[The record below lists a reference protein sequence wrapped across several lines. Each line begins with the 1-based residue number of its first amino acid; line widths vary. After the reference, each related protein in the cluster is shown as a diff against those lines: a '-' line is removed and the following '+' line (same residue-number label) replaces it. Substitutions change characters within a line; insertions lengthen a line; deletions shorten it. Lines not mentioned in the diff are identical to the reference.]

1 MAALKLFGFTHQLL
15 ERSMRVRSARHE
27 LLSAN
32 IANADTPGYRPKDLD
47 FTVVMRSA
55 LDEREEREIKPDGAR
70 ARHDVG
76 GLNALSALNAIDI
89 QSMVYEP
96 EFPNNRHGE
105 DRLDGNGVS
114 IDRQMALMSENS
126 LAYEAS
132 LTLLSRA
139 LAGLRYAI
147 GEGRR

>member
-1 MAALKLFGFTHQLL
+1 MALKLFGFTHQLL
-15 ERSMRVRSARHE
+15 ELSMRVRSARHE
-27 LLSAN
+27 VLSAN

-47 FTVVMRSA
+47 FTSVMRSA
-55 LDEREEREIKPDGAR
+55 LDERETQPSGSHRRSEDGALGP
-70 ARHDVG
+70 V
-76 GLNALSALNAIDI
+76 DI

-96 EFPNNRHGE
+96 EFPNDRHGE

-132 LTLLSRA
+132 LTLMSRA

-147 GEGRR
+147 SEGRR

>member
-1 MAALKLFGFTHQLL
+1 MALKLFGFTQQLL
-15 ERSMRVRSARHE
+15 ELSMRVRSARHE

-47 FTVVMRSA
+47 FTSLMKSA
-55 LDEREEREIKPDGAR
+55 LDEREERGAKLDNGR
-70 ARHDVG
+70 GRRDASG
-76 GLNALSALNAIDI
+76 ANALNAIAI